1 MRRALCI
8 VVVSLGLTACNQVTP
23 DPYST
28 YTGYPNPTVGGE
40 TTDDTA
46 TAGTSSETSGSSGVA
61 DGSSGSDATAGTES
75 AADSGGCVL
84 GSEGCPCTMGG
95 GCDLGLSCLS
105 TVCVDPGAL
114 CPVGTQGCPCTP
126 MGACDADLVCLA
138 NECVVDD

>member
-1 MRRALCI
+1 MHLVA
-8 VVVSLGLTACNQVTP
+8 VVWLGSSACNQVTT

-28 YTGYPNPTVGGE
+28 YTGYPNTSVAGD

-46 TAGTSSETSGSSGVA
+46 TAGTGSETTTGGAPTSGESGIA
-61 DGSSGSDATAGTES
+61 DDSTGSDATAGT
-75 AADSGGCVL
+75 SGDCVL

-114 CPVGTQGCPCTP
+114 CPVGSQGCPCTP
-126 MGACDADLVCLA
+126 EAACDEGLVCLA
-138 NECVVDD
+138 NECVVDE